1 MLPLRDNN
9 PTNIT
14 SYVTFALIAANVLVF
29 LIMLALPDELEGR
42 AKFALGAIPA
52 VIFQIKEIVAEDAIL
67 PSSIDFLSVITSQ
80 FLHGGWWHLIYNMLF
95 LWIFGNNIED
105 AMGHWRFFVF
115 YLLCGIGAALINAGM
130 EPDSRIPTIG
140 ASGAISGV
148 LGAYLLLYPRA
159 KVLVLAFYMLLPLP
173 AFLVLGVWIVMQV
186 ANLGGSQ
193 SNVAW
198 WAHIGGFG
206 VGMVLILLFKYRHV
220 KLLGKGDLSQTA
232 RPGTIA
238 AAAPAEPA
246 EPEADGPAAW
256 GPEIKGPWVKDT
268 PPRPKAP
275 TKRRS
280 TIPQA
285 GNREKD

>member
-1 MLPLRDNN
+1 MLPIKDNN

-14 SYVTFALIAANVLVF
+14 PYVTFALIAANVLVF
-29 LIMLALPDELEGR
+29 LIMLALPDEMEGR

-67 PSSIDFLSVITSQ
+67 PSSIDYLSVITSQ

-105 AMGHWRFFVF
+105 AMGHWCFLVF

-130 EPDSRIPTIG
+130 EPGSVIPTIG

-159 KVLVLAFYMLLPLP
+159 KILVLVFYMLLPLP

-186 ANLGGSQ
+186 ANLGGGQ

-198 WAHIGGFG
+198 WAHIGGFA

-232 RPGTIA
+232 RPG
-238 AAAPAEPA
+238 AAPAAE
-246 EPEADGPAAW
+246 EPEADEPAAW
-256 GPEIKGPWVKDT
+256 GPEIKGPWVKKT
-268 PPRPKAP
+268 PPRNATPPKQ
-275 TKRRS
+275 RS
-280 TIPQA
+280 AIPQA
-285 GNREKD
+285 GKREKD